1 MIQIK
6 REEIIKSILEV
17 KKTVTMKELIE
28 KLKTS
33 ESTIRRDLARME
45 KNGILIRVHGGAQ
58 ISNISYEE
66 DLVSKISQNNEA
78 KEDIAFLASTYI
90 NEGDCVFLDA
100 GTTTEY
106 LIKYMRTK
114 NVTVVTNG
122 IHHIKE
128 LTKYK
133 IKSYFTGGVL
143 KYKTGALIGK
153 DALKTIESYNYDISF
168 IGVNSIDIEAGLTT
182 PDPDEALIKEKII
195 KKSKV
200 SYILADH
207 TKFNR
212 ISFAKFG
219 NLEEVKIITDN
230 IIDEKYYKIDTIEE
244 VTE

>member
-6 REEIIKSILEV
+6 REEIIKSILKI
-17 KKTVTMKELIE
+17 KKTVTLKELTE

-33 ESTIRRDLARME
+33 ESTIRRDLARLE
-45 KNGILIRVHGGAQ
+45 GNGVLTRVHGGAQ

-78 KEDIAFLASTYI
+78 KEDIAFFASTYI
-90 NEGDCVFLDA
+90 KEDDCVFLDA

-106 LIKYMRTK
+106 LIKYMRSK

-128 LTKYK
+128 LSKYK
-133 IKSYFTGGVL
+133 IQSYFTGGAL
-143 KYKTGALIGK
+143 KHKTGALIGK

-168 IGVNSIDIEAGLTT
+168 IGANSIDIKAGLTT

-195 KKSKV
+195 QNSKI

-207 TKFNR
+207 TKFNK
-212 ISFAKFG
+212 ISFAKFAD
-219 NLEEVKIITDN
+219 LKEVRIITDT
-230 IIDEKYYKIDTIEE
+230 IIDEKYKSIQTIEE
-244 VTE
+244 VIK

>member
-6 REEIIKSILEV
+6 REEIIKSILKI
-17 KKTVTMKELIE
+17 KKTVTLKELTE

-33 ESTIRRDLARME
+33 ESTIRRDLGRME

-66 DLVSKISQNNEA
+66 DLNSKISQNNES
-78 KEDIAFLASTYI
+78 KEKIAFFASTYI
-90 NEGDCVFLDA
+90 NKGDCIFLDA

-114 NVTVVTNG
+114 DVTVVTNG

-128 LTKYK
+128 LSKYK
-133 IKSYFTGGVL
+133 IKSYFTGGIL

-168 IGVNSIDIEAGLTT
+168 IGTNSIDIKAGLTT

-195 KKSKV
+195 KNSKV
-200 SYILADH
+200 SYVLADH
-207 TKFNR
+207 TKFNK
-212 ISFAKFG
+212 ISFSKFG
-219 NLEEVKIITDN
+219 NLEGVKIITDN
-230 IIDEKYYKIDTIEE
+230 IIDEKYRRIDTIEE
-244 VTE
+244 VIK